1 MKNTSFLKVLLV
13 VIAVVSMSAFV
24 TGQRPAASSDFKV
37 RYKTTMGAGGGE
49 GMSGESVTM
58 IKGARERSENH
69 TGMGFDTVSITQCDL
84 KRTIQISDTARK
96 YTITPMESPSPA
108 SSTTPSTPPPAAK
121 TPTTRGGLVEYISS
135 TIDTGE
141 RKQMFGFTARHV
153 KGSTTINAAADSCS
167 PGKRRIERD
176 GWYIDLNVGFTCD
189 RNSPQTMPSPRPQA
203 GGCRDQVRMKTEGKG
218 EFGFPLI
225 ETIRMIGDS
234 GEVQFTQTKEVLEL
248 SRATLDI
255 ALFDIPAGYT
265 QAADSSELYAMPSMP
280 SMSGMNQGQTGMQPS
295 QGTVAPQ
302 EQAKQPGALVIGVV
316 QFNNKS
322 SRPVSL
328 DLVRQ
333 RLIGQIQAAGFS
345 AIAMNA
351 TSQMEAEAEAKVK
364 QVDFILYTDIA
375 TLKMNKLGGL
385 LGGLSGGS
393 AMPKTESKL
402 EFKLFAV
409 GESAPRLQSN
419 TSAKEEGDENS
430 VGTAVDAEARMV
442 VAEVRKRGR
451 G

>member
-1 MKNTSFLKVLLV
+1 MKNMSFLKVMLIV
-13 VIAVVSMSAFV
+13 IIAVVSVSAIV
-24 TGQRPAASSDFKV
+24 TAQRTPASSDFKV
-37 RYKTTMGAGGGE
+37 RYKTSMGAGGGQ

-96 YTITPMESPSPA
+96 YTITPMESSSPA
-108 SSTTPSTPPPAAK
+108 SSATPSTPPPTAK
-121 TPTTRGGLVEYISS
+121 TPTTRGGLVEYITS
-135 TIDTGE
+135 TNDTGE
-141 RKQMFGFTARHV
+141 RKEMFGFTARHV

-176 GWYIDLNVGFTCD
+176 GWYIDLNVAFTCD

-203 GGCRDQVRMKTEGKG
+203 GGCKDQVRMRTEGKG
-218 EFGFPLI
+218 DFGFPLV
-225 ETIRMIGDS
+225 ETVRMIGDN
-234 GEVQFTQTKEVLEL
+234 GEVVFTQTREVLEL
-248 SRATLDI
+248 SRASLDI

-265 QAADSSELYAMPSMP
+265 QAADSSELYAMPSMA
-280 SMSGMNQGQTGMQPS
+280 SMSGMNQGQPSAQPS
-295 QGTVAPQ
+295 QPTGAP

-316 QFNNKS
+316 QFNNKA

-328 DLVRQ
+328 DMVRQ
-333 RLIGQIQAAGFS
+333 RLIGQIQSAGFS
-345 AIAMNA
+345 AIPMNA